1 MNSCFRD
8 DITVHYCKKIAKI
21 WQDKILFQDSSVG
34 RLKRP
39 YGLWLFIR
47 SILIMNLLFSHRI
60 GSAFI
65 NTLLILT
72 MVTCSGVTMQLMHMS
87 HSLHPLICKM
97 SHIAKAC
104 RCVVNETSEMLALC
118 KRCLRACALVSA
130 LILFLFFFFADDSV
144 FCFSASVC
152 TRMGVR
158 VCVCVS
164 YLPIPLPY

>member
-1 MNSCFRD
+1 M
-8 DITVHYCKKIAKI
+8 HYCKKKIEKI
-21 WQDKILFQDSSVG
+21 WQDKISFQDSSVG
-34 RLKRP
+34 RLKQP

-47 SILIMNLLFSHRI
+47 SILIVNLLFSRRI
-60 GSAFI
+60 SSAFI
-65 NTLLILT
+65 NKLLILT

-104 RCVVNETSEMLALC
+104 RCAVNETSEMLGLC

-130 LILFLFFFFADDSV
+130 LILFLFCFFADDSV

-152 TRMGVR
+152 ARM
-158 VCVCVS
+158 CVCACFLFTNS
-164 YLPIPLPY
+164 PALLIQAGYN

>member
-1 MNSCFRD
+1 M
-8 DITVHYCKKIAKI
+8 
-21 WQDKILFQDSSVG
+21 G
-34 RLKRP
+34 RLRRP

-47 SILIMNLLFSHRI
+47 SILIVNLLFSRWMA
-60 GSAFI
+60 SAFI

-104 RCVVNETSEMLALC
+104 RCAVNETSEMLGSC

-130 LILFLFFFFADDSV
+130 LILFFADDSV

-152 TRMGVR
+152 ARM
-158 VCVCVS
+158 CVCACFLFTNS
-164 YLPIPLPY
+164 PALLIQAGYN